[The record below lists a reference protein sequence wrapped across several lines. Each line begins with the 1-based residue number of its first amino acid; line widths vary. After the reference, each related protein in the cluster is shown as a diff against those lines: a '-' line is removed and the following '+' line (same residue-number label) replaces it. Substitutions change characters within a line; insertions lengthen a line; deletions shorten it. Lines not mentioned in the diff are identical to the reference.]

1 MFNSKIDKL
10 KLYFLIIFVI
20 QIGVILLF
28 DFVLKIDHNFLI
40 YIYMLIFAIEITY
53 FFIFYEFEKCIP
65 SSILFKILYTSEL

>member
-20 QIGVILLF
+20 QIGVILFF

-40 YIYMLIFAIEITY
+40 YIYMLIFA
-53 FFIFYEFEKCIP
+53 
-65 SSILFKILYTSEL
+65 ELCL